1 MSILCI
7 IYYSKNAK
15 NRGVPIYHGTKAA
28 KQRATQRNLTK
39 VYVGDEL
46 NYESRDSAKDIS
58 KDVRMKLSPKPSH
71 NTRKDRVIIGMND
84 VLPKNDLTDIRK
96 NLSMD
101 FSDVLDLSVM
111 ESRNVEPSTK
121 DISHTK
127 QARKNRISNFL
138 RRMSRVLPFGP
149 AQIYPQRENGLQVKT
164 KPGNKTK
171 PDNKTKPGNKT
182 NAFDEFYP
190 VGPKGGNR
198 KTRRRKK
205 RYTK

>member
-1 MSILCI
+1 MSILYI
-7 IYYSKNAK
+7 IVKMQK

-28 KQRATQRNLTK
+28 KQRATQRNLKNSTK
-39 VYVGDEL
+39 VYVGDVL
-46 NYESRDSAKDIS
+46 NHESSDSAKDIS
-58 KDVRMKLSPKPSH
+58 KDVRKKSLPKPSH

-84 VLPKNDLTDIRK
+84 VLPDLPKNDLTDIRK

-127 QARKNRISNFL
+127 QARKNRIRNILS
-138 RRMSRVLPFGP
+138 RMSRVLTFGP

-164 KPGNKTK
+164 KP
-171 PDNKTKPGNKT
+171 DNKT
-182 NAFDEFYP
+182 NAFDGFYS

-198 KTRRRKK
+198 KTQRRKK
-205 RYTK
+205 